1 MEQAIALRAAMS
13 DKLMTA
19 KLIILMT
26 MVSVTAISTS
36 ITAM

>member
-19 KLIILMT
+19 ILIILMT
-26 MVSVTAISTS
+26 MVSMTATP